1 MERYELIGIAIDL
14 HNEDKGIEEARKM
27 FSLSEDDIKI
37 IQEELDAL
45 ENNKDRPAS
54 EDEQLALAQVFL
66 ELEEAGFDLDD
77 RKEMEDEVL
86 NNCGVTWEQYLPIR
100 ELVEEIR

>member
-14 HNEDKGIEEARKM
+14 HNEDKGIEEAKKM
-27 FSLSEDDIKI
+27 ASLSEDDIKI
-37 IQEELDAL
+37 IQEELDIL

-54 EDEQLALAQVFL
+54 EEEQLALAQAFL
-66 ELEEAGFDLDD
+66 ELEESGYDLDD
-77 RKEMEDEVL
+77 RKEMEDEIL
-86 NNCGVTWEQYLPIR
+86 NSCGVTWEQYLPIR